1 MMMKIKFNLDREEVK
16 TAIAAHVT
24 QQTGILCHANHVHMP
39 TYSYETPYVEIDTD
53 EEQALASISAQ
64 QDLERALAIKEAA

>member
-1 MMMKIKFNLDREEVK
+1 MKIKFTLDREDIK

-24 QQTGILCHANHVHMP
+24 QLTGISCGASNVTWG

-53 EEQALASISAQ
+53 AEQALASIAAEQ
-64 QDLERALAIKEAA
+64 ELERALAIKEAA